1 VPLALRF
8 FLDAPAY
15 LLRQDYTSNWDGNG
29 QKDIKG
35 WENIDL
41 QLRLDCFNLLNRP
54 QYNTPNVSPTS
65 SLFGTVTGVYSGTN
79 ARQFQVGAHV
89 SF

>member
-1 VPLALRF
+1 MPLALRF

>member
-1 VPLALRF
+1 M
-8 FLDAPAY
+8 
-15 LLRQDYTSNWDGNG
+15 

-35 WENIDL
+35 RENTDL

-65 SLFGTVTGVYSGTN
+65 SLFGTVTGVYSGTTS
-79 ARQFQVGAHV
+79 RQFQVGAHF